1 MVNAII
7 RWCLNNPFLMGLA
20 VIGLLVAGAFAI
32 RNTQVDAIP
41 DIGDKQVIVYAD
53 WPGRSPQ
60 DVDDQVTFPLSTS
73 LTGTPGV
80 KTIRSMSGF
89 GFSMVYVIFKDD
101 VDYYWARSRVLER
114 LNVAQG
120 RLPTGVVPMLG
131 PDATALG
138 QIYWY
143 TLRGEGFDLE
153 ELRSIFLLEVVL
165 WVKRSVCSVRRSPAE
180 T

>member
-41 DIGDKQVIVYAD
+41 DIGDKQVIVCD

-60 DVDDQVTFPLSTS
+60 DVTTRSRSSLSTS

-80 KTIRSMSGF
+80 KTIRSMSGRLLD
-89 GFSMVYVIFKDD
+89 GLRDLQDD

-131 PDATALG
+131 PMRQHSGKSAV
-138 QIYWY
+138 
-143 TLRGEGFDLE
+143 
-153 ELRSIFLLEVVL
+153 RSAARV
-165 WVKRSVCSVRRSPAE
+165 
-180 T
+180 